1 MWFFLLLEPPA
12 CLPLEPEKKEKEKK
26 KEKKE
31 EKKKINWAEEK
42 FSRDLCHGFFCLLAF
57 AISTR
62 LPTDTEKQMLSI
74 RLSQAFISVFV
85 EQSLCF
91 VEQSLCP
98 CKVYTYVFVTVSF
111 WAAL

>member
-42 FSRDLCHGFFCLLAF
+42 FSRDLCHGFFCN
-57 AISTR
+57 
-62 LPTDTEKQMLSI
+62 
-74 RLSQAFISVFV
+74 
-85 EQSLCF
+85 
-91 VEQSLCP
+91 
-98 CKVYTYVFVTVSF
+98 
-111 WAAL
+111 